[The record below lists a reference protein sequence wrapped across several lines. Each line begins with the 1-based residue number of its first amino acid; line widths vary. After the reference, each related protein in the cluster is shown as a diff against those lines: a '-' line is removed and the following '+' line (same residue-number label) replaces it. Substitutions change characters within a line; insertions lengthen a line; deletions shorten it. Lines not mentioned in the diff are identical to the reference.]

1 VALASSL
8 HSESELLAF
17 SYRQLVFRPQEQQR
31 VCVSRSLSHSLA
43 AAPFYLKKEGDK
55 SFLKFICSQCS
66 AVKKNKL
73 ARAGNKSIER
83 GWIRAEAKNM

>member
-1 VALASSL
+1 MALASLLSAQRERAACVLIPPISFQTAGASACLCFSL
-8 HSESELLAF
+8 TL
-17 SYRQLVFRPQEQQR
+17 
-31 VCVSRSLSHSLA
+31 SLA

-73 ARAGNKSIER
+73 VRAGNKSIER